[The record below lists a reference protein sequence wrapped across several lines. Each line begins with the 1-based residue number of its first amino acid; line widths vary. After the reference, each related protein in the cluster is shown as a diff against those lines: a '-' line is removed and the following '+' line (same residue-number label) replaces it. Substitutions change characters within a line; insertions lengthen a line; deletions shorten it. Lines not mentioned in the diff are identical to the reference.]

1 MRGGAKFLPGRRAS
15 ASRGLSTCITGSF
28 RLHHGEFPAVS
39 RVLPGCI
46 TGTFRLH
53 HACCPAASREMF
65 VCITRVT
72 DLHHGRCPSDI
83 TRESLLTSR
92 LLTNQNTR
100 DVQTL
105 SRVMSDGLWT
115 CCQKPLWRG
124 WRKASCGMI
133 RQRGRASL
141 AGCGAPPPVSVRKGD
156 RCPVLI
162 PYSIRRNVMRSYS
175 I

>member
-1 MRGGAKFLPGRRAS
+1 MIRGNNPHIGGRKCGAGRNFFPAAARRHHGEFPAASRVLPG
-15 ASRGLSTCITGSF
+15 CITGSF
-28 RLHHGEFPAVS
+28 RLHH
-39 RVLPGCI
+39 
-46 TGTFRLH
+46 
-53 HACCPAASREMF
+53 ACCLAASREMF

-100 DVQTL
+100 DVGTP

-124 WRKASCGMI
+124 WRKHEAGKQIFFI
-133 RQRGRASL
+133 RHTQTYHDFPIFTPRL
-141 AGCGAPPPVSVRKGD
+141 NKITV
-156 RCPVLI
+156 
-162 PYSIRRNVMRSYS
+162 
-175 I
+175 

>member
-15 ASRGLSTCITGSF
+15 ASRGLSGCITRAV
-28 RLHHGEFPAVS
+28 RLHHGEFPAAS

-100 DVQTL
+100 DVGTL

-124 WRKASCGMI
+124 WRKHEAGKQIFFI
-133 RQRGRASL
+133 RHTQTYHDFPIFTPRLNKITA
-141 AGCGAPPPVSVRKGD
+141 
-156 RCPVLI
+156 
-162 PYSIRRNVMRSYS
+162 
-175 I
+175 

>member
-28 RLHHGEFPAVS
+28 RLHHGEFPSVS

-100 DVQTL
+100 DVGTL

-124 WRKASCGMI
+124 WRKHEAGKQFFSPVI
-133 RQRGRASL
+133 RKHTTIFLSL
-141 AGCGAPPPVSVRKGD
+141 HRD
-156 RCPVLI
+156 
-162 PYSIRRNVMRSYS
+162 
-175 I
+175 

>member
-28 RLHHGEFPAVS
+28 RLHHGEFPSVS
-39 RVLPGCI
+39 CVLPGCI

-53 HACCPAASREMF
+53 HACCLAASRQMF

-83 TRESLLTSR
+83 TSESLLTSR
-92 LLTNQNTR
+92 PFTHHHTR
-100 DVQTL
+100 DPRAL
-105 SRVMSDGLWT
+105 PRPLSDGLWT

-124 WRKASCGMI
+124 WRKHE
-133 RQRGRASL
+133 
-141 AGCGAPPPVSVRKGD
+141 AGKQIFFTRHTQTYHDFPIFTPRLNKITV
-156 RCPVLI
+156 
-162 PYSIRRNVMRSYS
+162 
-175 I
+175 

>member
-28 RLHHGEFPAVS
+28 RLHHGEFPAAS

-124 WRKASCGMI
+124 WRKHEAGKQIFFI
-133 RQRGRASL
+133 RHTQTYHDFPIFTPRLNKITA
-141 AGCGAPPPVSVRKGD
+141 
-156 RCPVLI
+156 
-162 PYSIRRNVMRSYS
+162 
-175 I
+175 